1 MGIDP
6 HDVVAKEN
14 WNKSS
19 HGHKF
24 AKSLM
29 TLFLSAR
36 FLYNGTVIVTFPR
49 ADSLV
54 IHIGATKIKIAL
66 VQIFITEMSQETKT
80 AW

>member
-1 MGIDP
+1 
-6 HDVVAKEN
+6 
-14 WNKSS
+14 
-19 HGHKF
+19 
-24 AKSLM
+24 M

-49 ADSLV
+49 VDSLV
-54 IHIGATKIKIAL
+54 IPIGATKIKIAL